1 MINGIKLFNKW
12 NKLFNEYKE
21 QYPTEAKQ
29 LEDAIAGKYSLNID
43 ELLKNYPVGHN
54 DATRNTS
61 LEVIQEVAKQN
72 PTFLSGTA
80 DLASSTKTKIKMK
93 MALVLKIIM
102 DVI

>member
-1 MINGIKLFNKW
+1 MMNSMYLKKYIEDFKKKTIKRGKSKFNKW

-61 LEVIQEVAKQN
+61 LEVNSRSCINKIH
-72 PTFLSGTA
+72 FLIGNCRLS
-80 DLASSTKTKIKMK
+80 
-93 MALVLKIIM
+93 
-102 DVI
+102 